1 MATKTVKSDSNQETV
16 SRQQVRFSVI
26 EKGLRKRDIKHPA
39 ATRSIGEALVAMGT
53 TSDTDVC

>member
-16 SRQQVRFSVI
+16 LRQQVQFSVI
-26 EKGLRKRDIKHPA
+26 EKGLRKRDIKYPA
-39 ATRSIGEALVAMGT
+39 ATRSIGDALIVMGT